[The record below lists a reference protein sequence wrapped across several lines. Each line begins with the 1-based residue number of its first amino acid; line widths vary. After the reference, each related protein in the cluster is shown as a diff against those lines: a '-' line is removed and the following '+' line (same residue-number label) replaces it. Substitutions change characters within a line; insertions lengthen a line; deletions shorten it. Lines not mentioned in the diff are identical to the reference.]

1 MLRLGEILLLREKHT
16 YLLSN
21 TKNICT
27 INPAQTQ
34 QDAVNNLYIIYV
46 TYNIYMYI

>member
-1 MLRLGEILLLREKHT
+1 MRLGEIVLLREKHT

-34 QDAVNNLYIIYV
+34 QDAANNLYIIYV